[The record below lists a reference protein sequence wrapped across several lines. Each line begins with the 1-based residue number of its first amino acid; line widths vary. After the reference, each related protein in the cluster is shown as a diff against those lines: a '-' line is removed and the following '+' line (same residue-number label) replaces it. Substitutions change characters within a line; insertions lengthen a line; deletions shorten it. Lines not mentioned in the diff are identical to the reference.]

1 MFKMLNKALQH
12 ALAGL
17 TGVGP
22 RRGNEKEKGGERGGK
37 EGKGG
42 ERRGKEA
49 SHPSFANWSPP
60 LNSLVNFSAFL
71 YQFIVDRTAGEVM
84 EASATRYFENRRC
97 DMMAPA
103 F

>member
-37 EGKGG
+37 GGKGG
-42 ERRGKEA
+42 ERRGKEGKG
-49 SHPSFANWSPP
+49 
-60 LNSLVNFSAFL
+60 
-71 YQFIVDRTAGEVM
+71 GERKPHTPVLQ
-84 EASATRYFENRRC
+84 TGRRH
-97 DMMAPA
+97 
-103 F
+103 